1 MRLFKKKEELYFTE
15 QAGIDEEEF
24 SLKDEIV
31 DVITYIGIAFFL
43 VAILIQFVVQR
54 DVVDGESMMNTLRDE
69 DNILVDKLTYQF
81 SDPQRFDIVLF
92 PYGEGDEEL
101 CFIKRVI
108 GLPGETVQ
116 ISRSGDI
123 FIDGEY
129 LEEYYG
135 FEDIQQDKRY
145 LAADGYTLQEDEY
158 FVMGDNRNNSKDS
171 RRKEVG
177 VFKYS
182 QIYGRGFISRGICS
196 DKHCDSKIEKHNYI
210 VKGW

>member
-69 DNILVDKLTYQF
+69 DNILVDKLTYHF

-158 FVMGDNRNNSKDS
+158 FVMGDNRNNSYDS
-171 RRKEVG
+171 RQIGGIKRDDIIG
-177 VFKYS
+177 RAVFR
-182 QIYGRGFISRGICS
+182 IYPLKSLGFI
-196 DKHCDSKIEKHNYI
+196 K
-210 VKGW
+210 

>member
-1 MRLFKKKEELYFTE
+1 MKLFRKKEDVYFMDQT
-15 QAGIDEEEF
+15 EEEF

-54 DVVDGESMMNTLRDE
+54 DVVDGESMMNTLQDE

-81 SDPQRFDIVLF
+81 SDPQRFDVVLF

-123 FIDGEY
+123 FIDGEF

-158 FVMGDNRNNSKDS
+158 FVMGDNRNNSYDS
-171 RRKEVG
+171 RQIGGIKRDDIIG
-177 VFKYS
+177 RAVFR
-182 QIYGRGFISRGICS
+182 IYPLKSLGFI
-196 DKHCDSKIEKHNYI
+196 K
-210 VKGW
+210 

>member
-1 MRLFKKKEELYFTE
+1 MEIE
-15 QAGIDEEEF
+15 EEEF

-54 DVVDGESMMNTLRDE
+54 DVVDGESMMNTLQDE

-81 SDPQRFDIVLF
+81 SDPERFDIVLF

-129 LEEYYG
+129 LDEDYGMEE
-135 FEDIQQDKRY
+135 IQQDKRY

-158 FVMGDNRNNSKDS
+158 FVMGDNRNNSYDS
-171 RRKEVG
+171 RQIGGIKREDIIG
-177 VFKYS
+177 RAVFR
-182 QIYGRGFISRGICS
+182 IYPLKSIGL
-196 DKHCDSKIEKHNYI
+196 
-210 VKGW
+210 VK